1 MIADETNVADRLTP
15 SCLASTLPPISDNV
29 ITIPN
34 NTRIFMTVLL
44 FAGPVHESTLYSRET
59 AFAGQTPS
67 ARLGAGGEQAEPL
80 WFYFV

>member
-1 MIADETNVADRLTP
+1 
-15 SCLASTLPPISDNV
+15 V

-34 NTRIFMTVLL
+34 DTRIFMTVLL
-44 FAGPVHESTLYSRET
+44 FAGPLHDSTLYSRKT

-67 ARLGAGGEQAEPL
+67 ARLGAGGELEELL